1 MINNNEEWKEI
12 EISEQNKKADIIDKY
27 GFDIYEK
34 FKKQNSKEAIRKRII
49 IKRATIIIGIV
60 IIITILVSSWSS
72 SMRFKYERRRIS
84 NLEDIYQLDFTEKA
98 INTDITGNGFL
109 TYKIAEIPEI
119 EVHAISKKDDNV
131 FIEDTEARIYKYF
144 FDVWNDLDK
153 NKFKVEEYYEDY
165 TYKLHTKK
173 NWILKFKTYIEV
185 NNYEELL
192 EATETIIKFRK
203 YMSYPQIIVESYIKY
218 NDNFILPHNASIQTD
233 DEIRKSAKEQ
243 FLSIK

>member
-49 IKRATIIIGIV
+49 IKRATIIISIV

-72 SMRFKYERRRIS
+72 SI
-84 NLEDIYQLDFTEKA
+84 
-98 INTDITGNGFL
+98 
-109 TYKIAEIPEI
+109 
-119 EVHAISKKDDNV
+119 
-131 FIEDTEARIYKYF
+131 
-144 FDVWNDLDK
+144 
-153 NKFKVEEYYEDY
+153 
-165 TYKLHTKK
+165 
-173 NWILKFKTYIEV
+173 
-185 NNYEELL
+185 
-192 EATETIIKFRK
+192 
-203 YMSYPQIIVESYIKY
+203 PQIIVESYIKY

>member
-12 EISEQNKKADIIDKY
+12 EVSEQNKKTNIIDKY

-34 FKKQNSKEAIRKRII
+34 FQKQNSKEAIKRRRI
-49 IKRATIIIGIV
+49 IKRATIIICIV
-60 IIITILVSSWSS
+60 TIITIIVSSWFSS
-72 SMRFKYERRRIS
+72 IRSKYERSRIS
-84 NLEDIYQLDFTEKA
+84 NLEDIYQLNFSEKA

-119 EVHAISKKDDNV
+119 EVHAVSKKEDNA

-144 FDVWNDLDK
+144 FDTWNDLDK

-173 NWILKFKTYIEV
+173 DWILKFKTYIEV
-185 NNYEELL
+185 NNYDELL
-192 EATETIIKFRK
+192 DATETIIEFRK
-203 YMSYPQIIVESYIKY
+203 YMPYPQIIVGSYIKY